1 MERGRSGSHV
11 VTTVAGEQVH
21 AFVPSALPPDPPL
34 EIMKLLPAL
43 EGAQLALG
51 RFDGA
56 VRHLPDPTLFI
67 YSYVRKEA
75 VLSSQIEGTQSSLN
89 DLLQHELGGVPGI
102 PTSDV
107 TDVSRYVAALDHAVE
122 QIRNPIQG
130 LPLCNRLLREAHRI
144 LLTGSRSTNRHPG
157 EFRSSQ
163 NWIGGTRPGNAK
175 FVPPPPAEAAEA
187 ISELERF
194 LHADDLIPTVL
205 RAGLAHVQFE
215 TIHPFLDGNGR
226 IGRMLITLILLDGQ
240 VLSEPMLYLSLFLK
254 QHRSD
259 YYDLLDR
266 VRTHGDWEAW
276 LEFFLEG
283 VQITATSALDTVKRL
298 ESMATDHRKIISSI
312 GRSAGSV
319 IRVHNAF
326 MTYPLLNTAECKN
339 RTNLSSPTV
348 NNTFKLLTELGIIT
362 EVTGRQRDRIF
373 AYTDYLAIL
382 NEDTETP

>member
-34 EIMKLLPAL
+34 EITKLLPTL

-51 RFDGA
+51 RLDGA

-67 YSYVRKEA
+67 YPYVRKEA

-102 PTSDV
+102 PPTDV
-107 TDVSRYVAALDHAVE
+107 TDVSRYVVALDHAVE
-122 QIRNPIQG
+122 QIRNPIQS

-144 LLTGSRSTNRHPG
+144 LLTGSRDANRHPG

-226 IGRMLITLILLDGQ
+226 IGRMLITLMLLDGQ
-240 VLSEPMLYLSLFLK
+240 ALSEPMLYLSLFLK

-326 MTYPLLNTAECKN
+326 MAYPLLNTAECKN